1 MGEALKDRYA
11 SKEQM
16 EQYFD
21 ATGISRQEYEAIKQ
35 EAAEAKAKIDA
46 RIAARQKVVVRR

>member
-1 MGEALKDRYA
+1 MGEALKDLYT

>member
-1 MGEALKDRYA
+1 MGEALKDRYT